1 MDQIRLDDSDLM
13 TNKNPHLPICILI
26 ETSDAVMEDAG
37 NIRIIGRGLDQL
49 IGNISSSVAIKSL
62 TDICVI
68 CFGSIPRLTRPFRTL
83 MDGEKI
89 TPEVIG
95 GEPDF
100 RAALSLMIRQ
110 YRVRINDYEREHV
123 MRYKPIFFI
132 IGSDSPAVD
141 ANGELS
147 QICHWSRTDQVSV
160 IPVAVGKTNGGTL
173 AGLTPEG
180 MVYQMNSLNYEK
192 LFGALQKSIEEIS
205 KSSLSAVESLK
216 LKSIE
221 WDQFK
226 RK

>member
-1 MDQIRLDDSDLM
+1 MDQIRLDGSDLM

-49 IGNISSSVAIKSL
+49 VGNISGSVALKSL
-62 TDICVI
+62 ADICVI
-68 CFGSIPRLTRPFRTL
+68 CFGSVSRLIRPFRTL

-89 TPEVIG
+89 APEIIG
-95 GEPDF
+95 GEADAK
-100 RAALSLMIRQ
+100 AALSLLIRQ
-110 YRVRINDYEREHV
+110 YRMRINDYDRNHV

-132 IGSDSPAVD
+132 VGSDSPAAD
-141 ANGELS
+141 ADAEIS

-160 IPVAVGKTNGGTL
+160 IPVAVGNTRGGTL

-180 MVYQMNSLNYEK
+180 IVYQMDSLNYEK
-192 LFGALQKSIEEIS
+192 LFGAVQKSIEEIS
-205 KSSLSAVESLK
+205 RSSLSAVESLK